1 MGGFVAHS
9 HILLESETREVF
21 SRWQQRDVT
30 RYWWP
35 HQTEEYTSALQETP
49 VSYPKVLKRGARQW
63 TPVENVQRTKVA
75 STQHENWQGSCIA
88 NGLASGGTAVEIAAE
103 ENVAST
109 SLVDVCSFPPVESLA
124 YAQDT
129 DRKNGG
135 R

>member
-9 HILLESETREVF
+9 HTLLESETQEMF
-21 SRWQQRDVT
+21 SRWQQRAVI

-35 HQTEEYTSALQETP
+35 HQMEGCTSALQETP
-49 VSYPKVLKRGARQW
+49 VSYPKALERWARQW

-103 ENVAST
+103 ENAAST
-109 SLVDVCSFPPVESLA
+109 SLVDVCSFPLVENLA

-129 DRKNGG
+129 DRKSGG